1 MCLKAF
7 YSDRFV
13 LPLPA
18 AHRFPME
25 KYRLLRERVACELP
39 QVYLAE
45 PMAVGDEIL
54 CLAHS
59 PEYVRRLCVGDLSRK
74 EMQRIGF
81 PWSPEMVERSRR
93 STGATIMAC
102 DWALKEGVAVN
113 LAGGTHHAYADRGE
127 GFCCF
132 NDAMVAAR
140 LMQSQARAKNIAIV
154 DLDVHQGNG
163 TAHMAQEDASIFT
176 VSIHGAGNYPFTKEQ
191 SDIDIELADGCS
203 DAIYL
208 EALDQALM
216 SLCKSFTPDL
226 VIYLA
231 GADPF
236 EGDRLGRLSLSKNG
250 LALRDERLFSFCREQ
265 GVPVAVAMAG
275 GYAQPI
281 SHTVDIHFQTVICAL
296 RNHDN

>member
-1 MCLKAF
+1 
-7 YSDRFV
+7 
-13 LPLPA
+13 
-18 AHRFPME
+18 ME
-25 KYRLLRERVACELP
+25 KYRLLRERVASELA
-39 QVYLAE
+39 QVSLAE

-59 PEYVRRLCVGDLSRK
+59 PDYVRRLCTGDLSRK

-93 STGATIMAC
+93 STGATLMAC
-102 DWALKEGVAVN
+102 DWALREGVAVN

-140 LMQSQARAKNIAIV
+140 FIQAQSRAKNIAIV

-163 TAHMAQEDASIFT
+163 TARMAQDDDSIFT
-176 VSIHGAGNYPFTKEQ
+176 VSIHGAGNYPFVKEQ
-191 SDIDIELADGCS
+191 SDIDIELADGS
-203 DAIYL
+203 DDATYL
-208 EALDQALM
+208 AALDGALM
-216 SLCKSFTPDL
+216 SLEKNFSADL
-226 VIYLA
+226 LIYLA
-231 GADPF
+231 GADPYA
-236 EGDRLGRLSLSKNG
+236 GDRLGRLGLSKEG
-250 LALRDERLFSFCREQ
+250 LALRDERVFSFCRTR
-265 GVPVAVAMAG
+265 GLAVAVAMAG

-296 RNHDN
+296 RNCLY

>member
-1 MCLKAF
+1 
-7 YSDRFV
+7 
-13 LPLPA
+13 
-18 AHRFPME
+18 ME
-25 KYRLLRERVACELP
+25 KYRLLRERVARELA
-39 QVYLAE
+39 QVSLVE

-59 PEYVRRLCVGDLSRK
+59 PDYVRRLCTGDLSRK

-93 STGATIMAC
+93 STGATLMAC

-140 LMQSQARAKNIAIV
+140 FMQAQSRAKNIAIV

-163 TAHMAQEDASIFT
+163 TARMAQGDDSIFT
-176 VSIHGAGNYPFTKEQ
+176 VSIHGAGNYPFVKEQ
-191 SDIDIELADGCS
+191 SDIDIELADGC
-203 DAIYL
+203 DDVTYL
-208 EALDQALM
+208 AALDQVLV
-216 SLCKSFTPDL
+216 SLEKGFSADL
-226 VIYLA
+226 LIYLA
-231 GADPF
+231 GADPYA
-236 EGDRLGRLSLSKNG
+236 GDRLGRLGLSKEG
-250 LALRDERLFSFCREQ
+250 LASRDERVFSFCRKR
-265 GVPVAVAMAG
+265 GLPVAVAMAG

-281 SHTVDIHFQTVICAL
+281 SDTVDIHFQTVICAL
-296 RNHDN
+296 RNHSY

>member
-1 MCLKAF
+1 MRAF

-25 KYRLLRERVACELP
+25 KYRLLRERVARELP
-39 QVYLAE
+39 QVVLRE
-45 PMAVGDEIL
+45 PFAVRDGIL
-54 CLAHS
+54 CLAHA
-59 PEYVRRLCVGDLSRK
+59 PDYVQRLCRGDLSRK

-81 PWSPEMVERSRR
+81 PWSFEMVERSRR

-102 DWALKEGVAVN
+102 KAALREGVAVN

-132 NDAMVAAR
+132 NDAMVATR
-140 LMQSQARAKNIAIV
+140 YLQARGIAQRIAIV

-163 TAHMAQEDASIFT
+163 TAHMAQKDPTVFT
-176 VSIHGAGNYPFTKEQ
+176 VSIHGKGNYPFVKEH
-191 SDIDIELADGCS
+191 SDLDIELADGCG
-203 DAIYL
+203 DTQYHR
-208 EALDQALM
+208 ALDQALHEIQAR
-216 SLCKSFTPDL
+216 FHAPDL
-226 VIYLA
+226 LIYLA

-236 EGDRLGRLSLSKNG
+236 EGDRLGRLALSKQG
-250 LALRDERLFSFCREQ
+250 LLARDLAVFSFCRER
-265 GVPVAVAMAG
+265 GIPIAVAMAG

-281 SHTVDIHFQTVICAL
+281 SDTVDIHFQTVTCAL
-296 RNHDN
+296 QNHIK